1 MTPEDVGI
9 WHDRHI
15 PRWRAI
21 TDFVHSQGGYMGLQL
36 NHAGRRGS
44 VYTPQILGENPD
56 LASHVCPPEAGGWTD
71 VWSPSA
77 IPYYE
82 K

>member
-1 MTPEDVGI
+1 MLNDAQWLISP
-9 WHDRHI
+9 
-15 PRWRAI
+15 PA
-21 TDFVHSQGGYMGLQL
+21 GGYIGLQL

-44 VYTPQILGENPD
+44 VYTPQILSSYPE
-56 LASHVCPPEAGGWTD
+56 LESHVCPLDAGGWSD
-71 VWSPSA
+71 VWAPSA